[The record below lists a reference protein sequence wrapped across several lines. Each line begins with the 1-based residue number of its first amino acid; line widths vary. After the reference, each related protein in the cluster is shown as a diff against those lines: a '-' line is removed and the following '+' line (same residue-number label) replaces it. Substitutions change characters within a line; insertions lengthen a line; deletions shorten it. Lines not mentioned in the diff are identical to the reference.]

1 MASISNVRLQSFD
14 RSGAVEESL
23 VLPLQDQNGQSED
36 PSVEILDQVT
46 LKHFTANPPNIDAF
60 GASTLRWQVDGPA
73 GFRVRIDGLPVSKSG
88 TRSVQPRETHT
99 FRLYAFAGLGSKFLG
114 SATVNVNL
122 AQCINRES
130 SLIDELVAGV
140 LKQEIDKRN
149 DIYFRNGSKPQV
161 SITPDR
167 IRFTLRLA
175 SVLNNFPDPSVDIDV
190 SLGLGVAADDLV
202 TFRRRLI
209 PVAVNIS
216 VDVSVPWWAWLIPGA
231 PIGLAIALDMARDGA
246 RKEMQTMVN
255 RLVDEAISPFFRSL
269 QVPDAMEEHS
279 ARIFVIEGFGTVEV
293 TYCPGPGLS
302 TDAGPLTVAAR
313 PDPGAKD

>member
-1 MASISNVRLQSFD
+1 MEPFM
-14 RSGAVEESL
+14 
-23 VLPLQDQNGQSED
+23 LPLQDQNGGSDD

-46 LKHFTANPPNIDAF
+46 LKHFTANPSNIDPF
-60 GASTLRWQVDGPA
+60 GVATLRWHVDGPA
-73 GFRVRIDGLPVSKSG
+73 GFRVRIDSLSVSKSG
-88 TRSVQPRETHT
+88 TKSVQLPETHT
-99 FRLYAFAGLGSKFLG
+99 FRLYAFAGRASKFLG
-114 SATVNVNL
+114 SATVSVNL

-140 LKQEIDKRN
+140 LKQRIDERN
-149 DIYFRNGSKPQV
+149 DIYFRDGSKPQV
-161 SITPDR
+161 TITPGR
-167 IRFTLRLA
+167 IRFVLKLA

-190 SLGLGVAADDLV
+190 SFGLGVAADDIVAFKRKLV
-202 TFRRRLI
+202 PT
-209 PVAVNIS
+209 VVNIG

-231 PIGLAIALDMARDGA
+231 PIGLAIALDMARDST
-246 RKEMQTMVN
+246 RKEMQTVVN
-255 RLVDEAISPFFRSL
+255 KLVDEAISPFFRSL

-302 TDAGPLTVAAR
+302 TDAGPITGAAR

>member
-1 MASISNVRLQSFD
+1 M
-14 RSGAVEESL
+14 
-23 VLPLQDQNGQSED
+23 LPLQDQNGESED
-36 PSVEILDQVT
+36 PSLKILEQVT
-46 LKHFTANPPNIDAF
+46 LKHFAANPVNIDPF
-60 GASTLRWQVDGPA
+60 GVSTLGWHVDGPG
-73 GFRVRIDGLPVSKSG
+73 GFRVKIDGLQVSKSG

-99 FRLYAFAGLGSKFLG
+99 FRLYAFAGQASKFLG
-114 SATVNVNL
+114 LATVNVNL
-122 AQCINRES
+122 ARCISRES

-161 SITPDR
+161 TITPDS
-167 IRFTLRLA
+167 IRFILRLA
-175 SVLNNFPDPSVDIDV
+175 SVQNNFPDPSVDIDV
-190 SLGLGVAADDLV
+190 SFGLGVAADDLV
-202 TFRRRLI
+202 AFRRKLV

-216 VDVSVPWWAWLIPGA
+216 VDVSVPWWVWLIPGVQ
-231 PIGLAIALDMARDGA
+231 IGLAIALDMARDSA
-246 RKEMQTMVN
+246 RKEMQTIVN

-302 TDAGPLTVAAR
+302 TDVGPPTVAAR
-313 PDPGAKD
+313 PDPGAKG